1 MYFEPVPSWQDT
13 YFEPVSPLLNMYFQ
27 ASQPA
32 TISVQPAVPGQ
43 HATTARPAAAVATL
57 PVVWVVE
64 VLVEVLVVEAV
75 LVELPVVEVVLV
87 QLLVV
92 EDSHATA

>member
-1 MYFEPVPSWQDT
+1 MHSEPVP
-13 YFEPVSPLLNMYFQ
+13 PRPKLCSPARRSRPQ
-27 ASQPA
+27 AIQPA
-32 TISVQPAVPGQ
+32 TISAQPAVPGQ

-57 PVVWVVE
+57 PVVCAVE
-64 VLVEVLVVEAV
+64 VLVELLVVEAV